1 MPQSSHNGQCQ
12 LIILAIAIH
21 FTLLCLI
28 KYISVDSGAQYFM
41 ISHNIYRYNE
51 SYYLL
56 DTNVENFI
64 D

>member
-12 LIILAIAIH
+12 LIILAIDIH

-41 ISHNIYRYNE
+41 ISHNIYKYI
-51 SYYLL
+51 
-56 DTNVENFI
+56 TNVENFI